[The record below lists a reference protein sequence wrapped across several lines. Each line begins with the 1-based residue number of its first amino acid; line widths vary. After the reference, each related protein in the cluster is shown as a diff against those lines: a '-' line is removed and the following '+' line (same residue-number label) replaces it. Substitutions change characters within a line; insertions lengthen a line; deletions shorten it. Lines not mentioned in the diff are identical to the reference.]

1 MDPISSIAGLAN
13 TLITKIWPD
22 PKDQATAEAMLIK
35 TQMDAALAQAQQQI
49 DINKIEAGSTNIFVS
64 GWRPFVGWACGA
76 AFAYFA
82 GPPLTAML
90 ALASPGAAGA
100 VGFGLGLFGVSVT
113 NLAMVTL
120 TDLRPRLVDAVS
132 SWLTKR

>member
-1 MDPISSIAGLAN
+1 MQSPHDPDLQSVVF
-13 TLITKIWPD
+13 
-22 PKDQATAEAMLIK
+22 QATPGLFGAI
-35 TQMDAALAQAQQQI
+35 
-49 DINKIEAGSTNIFVS
+49 VS
-64 GWRPFVGWACGA
+64 LRWVPGTTLGHKAWNVACGA

-120 TDLRPRLVDAVS
+120 IDLRPRLVDAVS